1 MSDMTDEQW
10 LLNEFVKSNLD
21 VPDTDKLETVS
32 ALAERQLVLEQEI
45 NALDEQMCKL
55 SAQLNEVSGKLL
67 PDALAAAGLSEI
79 KLKTG
84 AKLTV
89 KPWYTAKIPAGREH
103 DAFTWLENNGHGGI
117 IKHVISTE
125 FNRGEHNEAN
135 AVKAV
140 LEREGIQF
148 SDKESVNP
156 MTLKAFIREQVE
168 SGAPVPL
175 DTFGATVGQRTY
187 IKKGE

>member
-1 MSDMTDEQW
+1 MSDMNDEQW
-10 LLNEFVKSNLD
+10 LLNEFVKANIE
-21 VPDTDKLETVS
+21 VPDTEKLETVS
-32 ALAERQLVLEQEI
+32 ALAERQLQLEQEI
-45 NALDEQMCKL
+45 SAIEDQLSKLNAH
-55 SAQLNEVSGKLL
+55 LNEVSGKLL

-79 KLKTG
+79 KLKSG

-103 DAFTWLENNGHGGI
+103 DAFTWLESNGHGGI
-117 IKHVISTE
+117 IKHVISSE
-125 FNRGEHNEAN
+125 FNRGEHAEAN
-135 AVKAV
+135 AVKAI
-140 LEREGIQF
+140 LEREGVQF

-168 SGAPVPL
+168 SGAPIPL
-175 DTFGATVGQRTY
+175 DTFGATIGQRTY